1 MTSSDELRQQAADI
15 VRALHN
21 ELDERRFA
29 RDVDEPVERA
39 LATFRFDWRT
49 PPSLDQFHR
58 VIGALITHIYA
69 RGLAAAPVLSPMQAT
84 AEAIELLEAAYQGTN
99 ERGYD
104 GALLDATTEPGIG
117 VDAVLEQLAEIIK
130 LRQRRRYRQWTITRY
145 LDPLD
150 WPLHCAV
157 VAAILEQGR
166 AAGDLSLAAYHA
178 EQLVGDIPE
187 LLDRELRAEAWLD
200 QLVGSAIKRR

>member
-1 MTSSDELRQQAADI
+1 MTGPDEPRHRAEDI
-15 VRALHN
+15 VRALRE

-29 RDVDEPVERA
+29 RDVDEPVDRA

-49 PPSLDQFHR
+49 PPSIDQFHR
-58 VIGALITHIYA
+58 VIGTLVTHIYA
-69 RGLAAAPVLSPMQAT
+69 RGLTATHVLSATQAT
-84 AEAIELLEAAYQGTN
+84 AEAIELLEAAYQGTH

-117 VDAVLEQLAEIIK
+117 VDAVLAQLAEIIK

-166 AAGDLSLAAYHA
+166 AAGDLSLAAYQA

-187 LLDRELRAEAWLD
+187 LLDRELRAEATLD
-200 QLVGSAIKRR
+200 QLVAAALRPR